1 MKRDRRSRLKIMNCT
16 ANTPFAGVKTGQ
28 GRGVED
34 VDAWFG
40 GYVLILNGVKWVIG
54 LGSLSFGAGVTWNL
68 WLVISRLEGCQGG

>member
-1 MKRDRRSRLKIMNCT
+1 MNCT

-54 LGSLSFGAGVTWNL
+54 LDRFLLAPGLLGIFGL
-68 WLVISRLEGCQGG
+68 